1 MAPDP
6 TAAVRRTAY
15 LLIGAVAVFIVA
27 GKIVGGENVIEP
39 SRYAPPGEQSFDFDR
54 PDKPTRK
61 WPATRPEPSPFYSSN
76 DKSRWATIRNLVDRG
91 TYVVGQRGNL
101 AATEPPFNDTGVIFE
116 PEYQSLDKVMNPD
129 TGEFYSSKPPLFSTV
144 LAGEYWLLKQAFGWD
159 MVRDRWPVTCT
170 ILVTVNVLPFA
181 AYLWVLANLID
192 RFGRTDFGRLFAF
205 TLAAAGTFLIPFGMT
220 LNNHN
225 PATYCAAFALYP
237 LLRRASVAGVCDP
250 GQAKVEGTLRVPS
263 DMNGTRSVPSTFPAS
278 QRPATADPG
287 YSKDATG
294 RSESPADLAVS
305 GFFAGL
311 TACLDLPAAALTAAL
326 LLPLVYTRPVRTLV
340 WFVPFMLVPVAAFFA
355 CNYAALG
362 RLTPA
367 YSEFGGPWYEY
378 AGSHWHKLKAAQG
391 GQFVPGIDFAQEPK
405 PVYAFHLL
413 FGHHGWFS
421 LTPAFLLSAGGL
433 VAWAWQSRTRVLQI
447 LRRRVPSNQTVFTPE
462 LVGPL
467 TLVVSAV
474 VVGFFVLKTNNY
486 GGNTSGPRWLF
497 WLIPLWVLGVL
508 PAADWVGKWR
518 ASRGLAA
525 VLLGMS
531 VLSVF
536 YPVWN
541 PWRSPWVQQMC
552 ERGGWLSY
560 DVSAK

>member
-1 MAPDP
+1 MPPDP
-6 TAAVRRTAY
+6 TAALRRTAY

-27 GKIVGGENVIEP
+27 GKIVGGENVVEP
-39 SRYAPPGEQSFDFDR
+39 SRYAPPSEQSFDFDR

-76 DKSRWATIRNLVDRG
+76 DKSRWATVRALVDHG
-91 TYVVGQRGNL
+91 TYVVGRREHFR
-101 AATEPPFNDTGVIFE
+101 ATEPPFNDAGIIFE

-129 TGEFYSSKPPLFSTV
+129 TGEFYSSKPPLFATA

-192 RFGRTDFGRLFAF
+192 RLGRTDFGRLFAF
-205 TLAAAGTFLIPFGMT
+205 TLAACGTFLTPFGMT
-220 LNNHN
+220 LNNHS
-225 PATYCAAFALYP
+225 PATYCVAFALYP
-237 LLRRASVAGVCDP
+237 LLR
-250 GQAKVEGTLRVPS
+250 KGT
-263 DMNGTRSVPSTFPAS
+263 DG
-278 QRPATADPG
+278 G
-287 YSKDATG
+287 
-294 RSESPADLAVS
+294 SESPADLAVS

-340 WFVPFMLVPVAAFFA
+340 WFVPAMLVPVAAFFA

-378 AGSHWHKLKAAQG
+378 AGSHWHKLKAAQA

-405 PVYAFHLL
+405 GVYAFHLL
-413 FGHHGWFS
+413 LGHHGWFS
-421 LTPAFLLSAGGL
+421 LSPAFLLSAVGL
-433 VAWAWQSRTRVLQI
+433 AAWAWQSRTRVLQI
-447 LRRRVPSNQTVFTPE
+447 LLRRVPSNQAVFTPE
-462 LVGPL
+462 LLGPL

-497 WLIPLWVLGVL
+497 WLIPLWVLGAL

-518 ASRGLAA
+518 AGRVLAA

-536 YPVWN
+536 YPAWN
-541 PWRSPWVQQMC
+541 PWRSPWVQQLG
-552 ERGGWLSY
+552 ERAGWMSY
-560 DVSAK
+560 DSPVGR